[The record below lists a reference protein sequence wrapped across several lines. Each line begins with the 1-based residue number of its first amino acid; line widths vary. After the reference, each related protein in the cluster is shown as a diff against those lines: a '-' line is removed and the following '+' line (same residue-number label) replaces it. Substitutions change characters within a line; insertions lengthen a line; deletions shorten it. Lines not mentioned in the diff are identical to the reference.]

1 MLIVLLAVIV
11 GCLPA
16 FAIIYR
22 RTKNSHRYRSSY
34 VGMSSSVYVPQ
45 DDVALSELATHGE
58 NTSSAEAGL
67 KAFNT
72 TPELPMELS
81 GEE

>member
-1 MLIVLLAVIV
+1 MLAVIV

-22 RTKNSHRYRSSY
+22 RTKNPHRYRSSY

-45 DDVALSELATHGE
+45 EDVALSELATRGE
-58 NTSSAEAGL
+58 DSGTGETGL

>member
-1 MLIVLLAVIV
+1 
-11 GCLPA
+11 
-16 FAIIYR
+16 
-22 RTKNSHRYRSSY
+22 
-34 VGMSSSVYVPQ
+34 MSSSAYVPQ
-45 DDVALSELATHGE
+45 DDVALSGIITDGE
-58 NTSSAEAGL
+58 NTGPEDVGL